1 MADVGKKTGKQTQAG
16 RDVYETAEGEM
27 VSEKSTTIEYKGKW
41 INVPTI
47 HGGKQYSE
55 NQLIEMLDEGL
66 IEPTSMHNELEEAI
80 EAAQRRSNSLEF
92 SKGGT
97 TMKDQMELFEEGG
110 LKDEG
115 GMIDEESGNE
125 VPVGGTRKGVRDD
138 IPANISEGEF
148 IFPEDVT
155 RYIGLDKLMRLRQ
168 EAKMGLKRMEAMGQM
183 GNSDEAIID
192 DDLPFDMADLI
203 IVSGPEGDDT
213 ELDMAVGGVTMQPN
227 QVRRLGGAPSTD
239 ISNVSAPTTTP
250 LTSQSAGVRRL
261 TPEPTNEGVATP
273 TFSFK
278 ELMGDAYLEMFEYRN
293 EAGEV
298 LMVPHLDGKPV
309 YEVPPGYTIYN
320 PATETEGAEGSV
332 VANDEEAATVV
343 EALAAVNS
351 DKERPTT
358 EPPKPPVDWDNLST
372 QDFINEAAGLTG
384 MSRTIANGVTLFM
397 GPLGFIASAMMKY
410 QDKNVIAKIDARL
423 AAGGLTR
430 AEIAELKKIRSSLE
444 KTSGGLLGKVI
455 ETVGNFFNK
464 DKETIE
470 AIKVQAEKI
479 DANAAKVA
487 AQQTEIEKIMSSLSE
502 EDKNIIAQGNA
513 DSITDVALANKI
525 TEEARK
531 AATTITQED
540 VANIV
545 GGKNVADVTDA
556 IREGVS
562 QLTPIGEVATQAPD
576 RTFRDMTQTAPNFE
590 ASVVAPTVSPEEV
603 VMSQPVTSAMSP
615 EEVVMSQPVVS
626 SAISQ
631 TKDSLTPKVV
641 TTPIVP
647 VDNTVNQQTEA
658 AFQPTVVKTTGTGAG
673 RDFADMPVTGEQIAY
688 ASAAESKD
696 QPYDPRNITRVPSEQ
711 VTNIPVTAEVQ
722 TNVSG
727 MTSPSTETGT
737 GMSTPTSDT
746 FYRPAEP
753 SKLAPSG
760 TFVSKPDT
768 YNSTIAPVSES
779 VGTVPEVKQTQDT
792 FGEDYTPTSAELNK
806 QLADAGQVNLTTI
819 PDPRVDTSTLAG
831 IAAASGTP
839 STDITTTAPAAKQT
853 FSDAFAAN
861 RAAGKDTFTFEGKS
875 YTTQTKEE
883 ATTAATPAG
892 SNNLYESVANF
903 LTPNDGKEY
912 VGGVLVDSSTKKPIV
927 KESKDTTVSKPATTT
942 VAKTTKEGKTIIPT
956 GTTIAT
962 GTKLNSKSDPVVI
975 VDGKAYNES
984 KAPSSSSSKKSSSSS
999 TKTTTTTKSKEAVQK
1014 EINKALKESGGEWT
1028 SELNTLV
1035 KERDAAKP
1043 AATTTTTKSSNN
1055 DSGGGGSS
1063 SSSSSGGGCC
1073 FIMLEAR
1080 YGDGTMDEVVRRYRD
1095 EYMTDRNRR
1104 GYYKV
1109 AEVLV
1114 PLMRKSSVVKWLV
1127 TKTFADPLVSYGKY
1141 YYGQNKHGVIY
1152 SPVKSLW
1159 MKLFDTVGGDT
1170 EFIRENGEVV

>member
-27 VSEKSTTIEYKGKW
+27 VSEKSTTIQYRGKW

-55 NQLIEMLDEGL
+55 NQLIEMLNKDL
-66 IEPTSMHNELEEAI
+66 IEPTSVHNELEEAI

-115 GMIDEESGNE
+115 GMIDKESGNE

-203 IVSGPEGDDT
+203 IVSGPEGDDDT

-261 TPEPTNEGVATP
+261 TPEPTNEGVAQP
-273 TFSFK
+273 TLSFK

-309 YEVPPGYTIYN
+309 YAVPPGYTIYD
-320 PATETEGAEGSV
+320 PSTAPEGDTGSV
-332 VANDEEAATVV
+332 VAGDADAAPVV
-343 EALAAVNS
+343 EALASVNS

-358 EPPKPPVDWDNLST
+358 EPPKPAVDWDNLST

-384 MSRTIANGVTLFM
+384 MGRTIANGVTLFM

-470 AIKVQAEKI
+470 AVKAQAEKI
-479 DANAAKVA
+479 DATATQVA
-487 AQQTEIEKIMSSLSE
+487 AQQTQIEKIMSSLSE
-502 EDKNIIAQGNA
+502 EDKNIIAEGNA
-513 DSITDVALANKI
+513 DSITDMALTNKI

-540 VANIV
+540 VASIV
-545 GGKNVADVTDA
+545 GGENVADITDA

-590 ASVVAPTVSPEEV
+590 ASVVTPTPSPEEV
-603 VMSQPVTSAMSP
+603 VMSQPVTPAMSP

-626 SAISQ
+626 PAISQ
-631 TKDSLTPKVV
+631 TEAALTPTAITSTSPYSDAFGDYTGSPELTKA
-641 TTPIVP
+641 TDSIR
-647 VDNTVNQQTEA
+647 EA
-658 AFQPTVVKTTGTGAG
+658 QAEIANVQVAG
-673 RDFADMPVTGEQIAY
+673 
-688 ASAAESKD
+688 ASATPVAAVDPSGGNYAVTPQQVAYSTSVSQSNED
-696 QPYDPRNITRVPSEQ
+696 PYDPRGILPTSEQ
-711 VTNIPVTAEVQ
+711 TALQKQTDAVMAPVVTPKPDDTQTKATTASVPTVTAS
-722 TNVSG
+722 TTASGFAGDIPPPVS
-727 MTSPSTETGT
+727 T
-737 GMSTPTSDT
+737 TPTVFDK
-746 FYRPAEP
+746 A
-753 SKLAPSG
+753 A
-760 TFVSKPDT
+760 
-768 YNSTIAPVSES
+768 
-779 VGTVPEVKQTQDT
+779 
-792 FGEDYTPTSAELNK
+792 EDYTPTSAELNK
-806 QLADAGQVNLTTI
+806 QLADAGQGNLTTI

-883 ATTAATPAG
+883 ATAAAKPAG

-912 VGGVLVDSSTKKPIV
+912 VGGVLVDSGTKKPIV
-927 KESKDTTVSKPATTT
+927 TESKDTTVSKPAATT
-942 VAKTTKEGKTIIPT
+942 VAKTTNEGKTIIPT

-984 KAPSSSSSKKSSSSS
+984 KAPKSSSSS
-999 TKTTTTTKSKEAVQK
+999 TKTTTTTTTTKSKEAVQK
-1014 EINKALKESGGEWT
+1014 EINKALKDSGGEWT

-1043 AATTTTTKSSNN
+1043 AATTTTTKSSN
-1055 DSGGGGSS
+1055 DGGGGSS
-1063 SSSSSGGGCC
+1063 NSGGGGGTHCC
-1073 FIMLEAR
+1073 TASQKRGDMSLTEVKKLRAWHRQQSIYWQEGYDIWGKVIADHLVAKSKWQSDRVRDFYNHKI
-1080 YGDGTMDEVVRRYRD
+1080 YGILTLGSIYADIVIYPMSYIIGL
-1095 EYMTDRNRR
+1095 
-1104 GYYKV
+1104 YKV
-1109 AEVLV
+1109 ISPKIKSTKEV
-1114 PLMRKSSVVKWLV
+1114 
-1127 TKTFADPLVSYGKY
+1127 
-1141 YYGQNKHGVIY
+1141 
-1152 SPVKSLW
+1152 
-1159 MKLFDTVGGDT
+1159 
-1170 EFIRENGEVV
+1170 

>member
-1 MADVGKKTGKQTQAG
+1 M
-16 RDVYETAEGEM
+16 M
-27 VSEKSTTIEYKGKW
+27 EK
-41 INVPTI
+41 
-47 HGGKQYSE
+47 
-55 NQLIEMLDEGL
+55 
-66 IEPTSMHNELEEAI
+66 
-80 EAAQRRSNSLEF
+80 
-92 SKGGT
+92 
-97 TMKDQMELFEEGG
+97 QMELFEEGG

-155 RYIGLDKLMRLRQ
+155 RYIGLDKLMQLRQ

-203 IVSGPEGDDT
+203 IVSGPEGEDDT

-261 TPEPTNEGVATP
+261 TPEPTNEGVAQP
-273 TFSFK
+273 TLSFK

-309 YEVPPGYTIYN
+309 YAVPPGYTIYD
-320 PATETEGAEGSV
+320 PSTAPEDDTGSV
-332 VANDEEAATVV
+332 VASDADAAPIV

-358 EPPKPPVDWDNLST
+358 EPPKPPIDWDNLST

-397 GPLGFIASAMMKY
+397 GPLGFIASAMMKH
-410 QDKNVIAKIDARL
+410 QDKNVISKIDARL

-444 KTSGGLLGKVI
+444 KSSGGLLGKVI

-470 AIKVQAEKI
+470 AVKAQAEKI
-479 DANAAKVA
+479 DATATQVA

-502 EDKNIIAQGNA
+502 EDKNIIAEGNA
-513 DSITDVALANKI
+513 DSITDMALTNKI

-545 GGKNVADVTDA
+545 GGENVADITDA
-556 IREGVS
+556 IREGIS

-590 ASVVAPTVSPEEV
+590 ASVVTPTPSPEEV
-603 VMSQPVTSAMSP
+603 VMSQPVTPAMSP

-626 SAISQ
+626 PAISQ
-631 TKDSLTPKVV
+631 TEAALTPTAITSTSPYSDAFGDYTGSPELTKATDSIREAQAEVA
-641 TTPIVP
+641 
-647 VDNTVNQQTEA
+647 NQQIADA
-658 AFQPTVVKTTGTGAG
+658 AT
-673 RDFADMPVTGEQIAY
+673 PVTAVDPSGGNYAVTPEQVAY
-688 ASAAESKD
+688 STSVSQSNED
-696 QPYDPRNITRVPSEQ
+696 PYDPRGILPTSEQ
-711 VTNIPVTAEVQ
+711 TALQQQTDAVMAPVVTPKPDDKKTAPTVATVPTVTAS
-722 TNVSG
+722 TTASG
-727 MTSPSTETGT
+727 FAGDIPPPVAT
-737 GMSTPTSDT
+737 TPTVFDK
-746 FYRPAEP
+746 A
-753 SKLAPSG
+753 A
-760 TFVSKPDT
+760 
-768 YNSTIAPVSES
+768 
-779 VGTVPEVKQTQDT
+779 
-792 FGEDYTPTSAELNK
+792 EDYTPTSAELNK
-806 QLADAGQVNLTTI
+806 QLADAGQANLTTI

-883 ATTAATPAG
+883 ATTAAKPAD

-912 VGGVLVDSSTKKPIV
+912 VDGVLVDSGTKKPV
-927 KESKDTTVSKPATTT
+927 VTESRDTTVSKPATTT
-942 VAKTTKEGKTIIPT
+942 VAKTTDEGKTIIPT

-984 KAPSSSSSKKSSSSS
+984 KAPSSSSSEKSSSSS
-999 TKTTTTTKSKEAVQK
+999 TKTTTTTTTTKSKEAVQK
-1014 EINKALKESGGEWT
+1014 EINKALKDSGGEWT
-1028 SELNTLV
+1028 AELNTLV

-1043 AATTTTTKSSNN
+1043 AATTTTTKSSNDDGGGGS
-1055 DSGGGGSS
+1055 DSGGG
-1063 SSSSSGGGCC
+1063 
-1073 FIMLEAR
+1073 
-1080 YGDGTMDEVVRRYRD
+1080 DGTHCCTASQKRGDMSLTEVKKLRAWHRQQSIYWQEGYDIWGKVIADHLVAKSKWQSDRVRDFYNHKIYGILTLGSIYAD
-1095 EYMTDRNRR
+1095 IVIYPMSYII
-1104 GYYKV
+1104 GFYKV
-1109 AEVLV
+1109 LSPKIKSAKEV
-1114 PLMRKSSVVKWLV
+1114 
-1127 TKTFADPLVSYGKY
+1127 
-1141 YYGQNKHGVIY
+1141 
-1152 SPVKSLW
+1152 
-1159 MKLFDTVGGDT
+1159 
-1170 EFIRENGEVV
+1170 

>member
-1 MADVGKKTGKQTQAG
+1 M
-16 RDVYETAEGEM
+16 M
-27 VSEKSTTIEYKGKW
+27 EK
-41 INVPTI
+41 
-47 HGGKQYSE
+47 
-55 NQLIEMLDEGL
+55 
-66 IEPTSMHNELEEAI
+66 
-80 EAAQRRSNSLEF
+80 
-92 SKGGT
+92 
-97 TMKDQMELFEEGG
+97 QMELFEEGG

-155 RYIGLDKLMRLRQ
+155 RYIGLDKLMQLRQ

-261 TPEPTNEGVATP
+261 TPEATNEGVATP

-603 VMSQPVTSAMSP
+603 VMSQPVAPTTSP

-626 SAISQ
+626 PAISQ
-631 TKDSLTPKVV
+631 TEAALTPTAITSTSPYSDAFGDYTGSPELTKATDSIREKQAEMANVQV
-641 TTPIVP
+641 A
-647 VDNTVNQQTEA
+647 NAAAAKTVA
-658 AFQPTVVKTTGTGAG
+658 
-673 RDFADMPVTGEQIAY
+673 PVTAVDPSGGNYAVTPEQVAY
-688 ASAAESKD
+688 STSVSQSNED
-696 QPYDPRNITRVPSEQ
+696 PYDPRGILPTSEQ
-711 VTNIPVTAEVQ
+711 TALQKQTDAVMAPVVTPKPDDNQTQATTASVPTVTAS
-722 TNVSG
+722 TKASGFAGDIPPPVS
-727 MTSPSTETGT
+727 T
-737 GMSTPTSDT
+737 TPTVFDK
-746 FYRPAEP
+746 A
-753 SKLAPSG
+753 A
-760 TFVSKPDT
+760 
-768 YNSTIAPVSES
+768 
-779 VGTVPEVKQTQDT
+779 
-792 FGEDYTPTSAELNK
+792 EDYTPTSAELNK
-806 QLADAGQVNLTTI
+806 QLADAGQGNLTTI

-853 FSDAFAAN
+853 FSDAFAVN
-861 RAAGKDTFTFEGKS
+861 RAAGNDTFTFEGKS

-883 ATTAATPAG
+883 ATTAATPSG

-912 VGGVLVDSSTKKPIV
+912 VGGVLVDSGTKKPV
-927 KESKDTTVSKPATTT
+927 VTESKDITVSKPATTT
-942 VAKTTKEGKTIIPT
+942 VAKTTNEGKTIIPT

-999 TKTTTTTKSKEAVQK
+999 TKTTTTTTTTKSKEAVQK
-1014 EINKALKESGGEWT
+1014 EINKALKDSGGEWT

-1043 AATTTTTKSSNN
+1043 AATTTKSSNDDGGGGS
-1055 DSGGGGSS
+1055 DSGGGG
-1063 SSSSSGGGCC
+1063 GGGTHCC
-1073 FIMLEAR
+1073 TASQKRGDMSLTEVKKLRAWHRQQSIYWQEGYDIWGKVIADHLVAKSKWQSDRVRDFYNHKI
-1080 YGDGTMDEVVRRYRD
+1080 YGILTLGSIYADIVIYPMSYIIGL
-1095 EYMTDRNRR
+1095 
-1104 GYYKV
+1104 YKV
-1109 AEVLV
+1109 LSPKIKSTKEV
-1114 PLMRKSSVVKWLV
+1114 
-1127 TKTFADPLVSYGKY
+1127 
-1141 YYGQNKHGVIY
+1141 
-1152 SPVKSLW
+1152 
-1159 MKLFDTVGGDT
+1159 
-1170 EFIRENGEVV
+1170 